1 MCNIDQQAVP
11 VSLSRRLRQGSR
23 PRVLIVMGVS
33 GCGKSTV
40 AQLMAGRLGWPVIEG
55 DDLHP
60 AHNIAKMSSGI
71 PLTDGDRA
79 PWLERIARQ
88 VREWEGAGQRGI
100 VTCSALK
107 RQYREHIGGGSHDVC
122 FVYLKGSRDDIAPR
136 LGQRMGHFMPATML
150 DSQFATLEEPDM
162 EEEVVMAL
170 DVNAAQDHLAE
181 QACAHLSGLPV

>member
-1 MCNIDQQAVP
+1 MCNIDQRAVS
-11 VSLSRRLRQGSR
+11 VSLSRRLRQGNR

-40 AQLMAGRLGWPVIEG
+40 AQLMAQRLDWPVIEG
-55 DDLHP
+55 DDLHT

-71 PLTDGDRA
+71 PLTDADRA
-79 PWLERIARQ
+79 PWLERIAQQ
-88 VREWEGAGQRGI
+88 VREWGHAGRCGI

-107 RQYREHIGGGSHDVC
+107 RKYREHIGGGSDDVC

-162 EEEVVMAL
+162 DDEVVMAL

-181 QACAHLSGLPV
+181 QACAHLSGLTA